1 MIIERM
7 SLSFD
12 FKNVFI
18 SIFLNI
24 SDIETKGDSDIDE
37 SKNFNVNI

>member
-1 MIIERM
+1 MIEQI

-12 FKNVFI
+12 FKNAFA

-24 SDIETKGDSDIDE
+24 SDIEAEKNSDIDGL
-37 SKNFNVNI
+37 KNFNISI